1 MGDTYTPRGSG
12 GGGGGSSAWVLVTG
26 TTTQAVVGGRYAAD
40 TSLASATITLPASPA
55 VGAEILFKD
64 AHQHWAARNLTVGR
78 NLQNINGVA
87 SNFLANVS
95 GDSLRC
101 VYIGTN
107 AAGTVVGW
115 SIS

>member
-12 GGGGGSSAWVLVTG
+12 GGGSSAWVRVTG
-26 TTTQAVVGGRYAAD
+26 TTTAVVGGRYAAD

-55 VGAEILFKD
+55 VGDEILFKD

-78 NLQNINGVA
+78 NGQNINGVA